1 MNGKENIINKIL
13 SDADARCQEI
23 LSQANASLRTTLDK
37 CDAQITAEEQ
47 TLAARIDEQSKERL
61 KNRLSSA
68 ELEARKYKLSAKQR
82 LIAECYNKAQERMAN
97 ASDKERAAF
106 ISSLIKRF
114 AEKGEAV
121 RVSAA
126 DVGIVTDKFLDGF
139 NLGLTLDKKR
149 HNFRG
154 GIILIGK
161 GYEKNLTLETVTEY
175 LREQTESQVA
185 AALFGE

>member
-23 LSQANASLRTTLDK
+23 LSQANASLRATLDR
-37 CDAQITAEEQ
+37 CDAQIEQ
-47 TLAARIDEQSKERL
+47 EKETLSARIDEQSKERL

-68 ELEARKYKLSAKQR
+68 ELEARKYKLAAKQR
-82 LIAECYNKAQERMAN
+82 LIAECYNKAQDKLAN
-97 ASDKERAAF
+97 ALDKDKAAF
-106 ISSLIKRF
+106 ITSLIKRF

-121 RVSAA
+121 RVSAS
-126 DVGIVTDKFLDGF
+126 DKIVTDKFLEGF
-139 NLGLTLDKKR
+139 DMELKLDKKR
-149 HNFRG
+149 HDGRG

-161 GYEKNLTLETVTEY
+161 GYEKDLTLETVTGY

-185 AALFGE
+185 AALFGD